1 MQTCNGH
8 VLPQRPLLPAIVYGR
23 SPYEIGAAVSTLTRR
38 FEFRA
43 SEEDYELIQQA
54 AAEAGLSI
62 SDYVRSRTVEDAR
75 RELADRRRVR
85 ISPDHAEVFYTA
97 LDDATPVPELQRL
110 ADVPEPDLS

>member
-1 MQTCNGH
+1 M
-8 VLPQRPLLPAIVYGR
+8 
-23 SPYEIGAAVSTLTRR
+23 STLSRR

-85 ISPDHAEVFYTA
+85 IGPDHAEAFYAA
-97 LDDATPVPELQRL
+97 LDDSTPVPELQRL
-110 ADVPEPDLS
+110 ADIDEPDLS